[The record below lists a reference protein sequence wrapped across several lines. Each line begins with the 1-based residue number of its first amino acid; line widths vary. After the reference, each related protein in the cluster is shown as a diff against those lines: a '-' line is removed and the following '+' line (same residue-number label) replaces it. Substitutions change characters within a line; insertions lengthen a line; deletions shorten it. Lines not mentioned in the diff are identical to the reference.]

1 MSSDPASLY
10 SRKNPFPA
18 PHLVNQ
24 RLSGPSSQKE
34 TRHHEISLAGS
45 GLHYEVGDSLGV
57 FASNEPGLQVLDLEG
72 NWHDVPCDP
81 GSVAINAGDMLDY
94 VTGGYYPSTTHRVNN
109 PTGESAKRS
118 RVSTPL
124 FLHPA
129 DDVVISEGKT
139 AFDFLRDRIKE
150 IAGVEL
156 TK

>member
-1 MSSDPASLY
+1 
-10 SRKNPFPA
+10 
-18 PHLVNQ
+18 
-24 RLSGPSSQKE
+24 
-34 TRHHEISLAGS
+34 
-45 GLHYEVGDSLGV
+45 
-57 FASNEPGLQVLDLEG
+57 
-72 NWHDVPCDP
+72 
-81 GSVAINAGDMLDY
+81 MLDY

-109 PTGESAKRS
+109 PTGDAAKRS

-129 DDVVISEGKT
+129 DDVVISEGRT